1 MELRRWRWGIVNPN
15 FGWRSKRSERL
26 KNDRECRERERERES
41 ERWLLWPVVM
51 GGEVKGGEEARNKN
65 NNALSLIFFLSI

>member
-1 MELRRWRWGIVNPN
+1 MVA
-15 FGWRSKRSERL
+15 
-26 KNDRECRERERERES
+26 
-41 ERWLLWPVVM
+41 VVM

>member
-26 KNDRECRERERERES
+26 KNDRECREREREREMVA
-41 ERWLLWPVVM
+41 VVM